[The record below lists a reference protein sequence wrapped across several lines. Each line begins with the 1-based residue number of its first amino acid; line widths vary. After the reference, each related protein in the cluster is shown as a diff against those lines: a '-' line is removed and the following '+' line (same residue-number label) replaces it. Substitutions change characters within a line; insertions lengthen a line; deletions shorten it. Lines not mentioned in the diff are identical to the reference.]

1 MAEHQVLFCPF
12 CRESFEGRGSCPDH
26 ELTLVSFD
34 QLRPDESAHEPD
46 DELDEA
52 KVKLP
57 VDDRPLSLFE
67 PRYGRGVVAL
77 GALFDL
83 LALVLRPLELPGH
96 QLVRTYQLARAV
108 PSLWT
113 LLLVAFTVLFALS
126 RRRTPRALRSL
137 RVLMPLLA
145 LVSPATLV
153 WAFIRL
159 GGTNGHPLGGAVY
172 AVAVSSLLLLYG
184 GLGLGVPTPAN
195 KRA

>member
-46 DELDEA
+46 DELDEPKA
-52 KVKLP
+52 KVP
-57 VDDRPLSLFE
+57 VDDRPLSLLE

-113 LLLVAFTVLFALS
+113 LLLVAFTVFFALS

-145 LVSPATLV
+145 LVSPAALV

-184 GLGLGVPTPAN
+184 GLGLGVPGPSST
-195 KRA
+195 RA

>member
-1 MAEHQVLFCPF
+1 MAEHQVLFCPL

-34 QLRPDESAHEPD
+34 QLRPEESADEPE

-52 KVKLP
+52 RPSIPL
-57 VDDRPLSLFE
+57 DDRPLALLD
-67 PRYGRGVVAL
+67 PRAGRGLVAL

-83 LALVLRPLELPGH
+83 LALVLRPLRLPGAEP
-96 QLVRTYQLARAV
+96 VRTYQLARAI

-113 LLLVAFTVLFALS
+113 LMLVAITVFFLLA
-126 RRRTPRALRSL
+126 RRRSPRALRSL

-145 LVSPATLV
+145 LVSPATLG
-153 WAFIRL
+153 WAFTRL

-172 AVAVSSLLLLYG
+172 AVAVSSLLLVLG
-184 GLGLGVPTPAN
+184 GLSLGVLRP
-195 KRA
+195 RQ

>member
-26 ELTLVSFD
+26 EITLVSFD

-46 DELDEA
+46 DELDQESSG
-52 KVKLP
+52 VP
-57 VDDRPLSLFE
+57 VDDRPLSLLD
-67 PRYGRGVVAL
+67 PRHGRGLVAL

-83 LALVLRPLELPGH
+83 LALVLRPLELSRAEPA
-96 QLVRTYQLARAV
+96 RAYQLAHAI

-113 LLLVAFTVLFALS
+113 LLLVALTVLFALS

-137 RVLMPLLA
+137 RVLVPLLA

-153 WAFIRL
+153 WVFIRL
-159 GGTNGHPLGGAVY
+159 GGSHGHPLGGTVY
-172 AVAVSSLLLLYG
+172 AVAASSLLLVSG
-184 GLGLGVPTPAN
+184 GLRLGVSKPA
-195 KRA
+195 